1 MLNGERSGVCNE
13 ATQDRNLLLLLSDD
27 FLGKA
32 PELVVMAVL
41 ELRFR
46 QIYRAL
52 MLSDHV
58 GGEVAIDIA
67 SRRGRASPGSCC

>member
-32 PELVVMAVL
+32 PELVAMAVL

-52 MLSDHV
+52 MLRDH